1 VSTSPEHKAGQQA
14 LVHFLQRQGR
24 LSAEEV
30 ALVEKARGEGQTV
43 HEALEHAGIMPEKE
57 LALFLATALN
67 LRTIDLTT
75 YPLDAEVARE
85 IKEGIATRYAVLP
98 VHVEDG
104 SIDVATANPLDID
117 ALKAVEF
124 ATGKRVQ
131 ALVATE
137 TGVRDATA
145 HAYNLQESLEQ
156 FLQHVPDNE
165 SLTVA
170 ELQGDEQGDLR
181 TIAHDAELPPVVRLA
196 DLMLIEAIKTH
207 SSDVHVEPATDT
219 LLVRYRVDGILEE
232 AFRFPKWVQNPLIA
246 RLKIMA
252 RLDITERRVPQDGRI
267 RLRYQDKNVDLRVAS
282 LPSQHG
288 EKITLR
294 ILDPATSLQKLDRIG
309 LGTRH
314 LALTRE
320 AIRRPQGMVLITG
333 PTGSGKTTTLYAVLR
348 EIFSPNVS
356 IVTIEDPIEYQLK
369 GINQVEI
376 NDKQGR
382 TFAGVLRSVLRQDP
396 DIILVGEIRDRET
409 AQIAFQ
415 AAQTGHLVLTTVHTN
430 DAAGAVTRL
439 VDLGLDARAVA
450 STVNLVV
457 AQRLVR
463 RVCHG
468 CAGPEA
474 LDAET
479 CAALQLPPDFA
490 GPRRG
495 AGCPMCRGSGYAGRI
510 GVYELVPVSS
520 AIAKLL
526 ESGAG
531 ETAIRQQARTDG
543 HSAMLEDALEKLAAG
558 VTTAAEIRRVVQVK
572 EAAPRC
578 PGCHKEVAE
587 DFSVCP
593 HCSRVLH
600 ASCGGCGKPLGT
612 DWAACPYCG
621 TAVAAPADDAAAA
634 ASATAPRTFR
644 ALVVDDTEHIRE
656 IVKVALERSDL
667 NLQVVTAANGEEALA
682 AAARERPD
690 VVVLDISMPDM
701 DGFEVCRRLRSE
713 VRTAFV
719 PVLMLSAH
727 SSEDFVA
734 RGFGVGADD
743 YMVKPFRRDDLIA
756 RLRRMLE
763 RTYGSAVA
771 DDPGEA
777 PLVESAAAT
786 AAPVDSTRLDALSA
800 EVAGI
805 AGMHG
810 ALLERIEG
818 CERLLSELAAHP
830 PDAAPG
836 PRDDGIEAAR
846 ASVEEIRSLVAE
858 VRAEQ
863 ATARAAL
870 AARLDE
876 VEAKGVKGG
885 RTTGESAEPLA
896 ELQQAV
902 ACIRSEQAELTT
914 ALAAR
919 AGSEEA
925 QDEECGRRLAA
936 LTARL
941 EIVEAEESA
950 AVKAAAETAGR
961 LAALQQGLADVRAEQ
976 AAGAEDRGEAR
987 ARSRQEREEAVQP
1000 LREALARVTT
1010 QQSELAAALAA
1021 RAESEQA
1028 QDEQCERRLA
1038 ALAARLDELKA
1049 EGSAGGHAGA
1059 ETAARLA
1066 GVQEALA
1073 ELRATQAA
1081 LAEDLRA
1088 AHARV
1093 EDFSARFAADD
1104 PEREHLKDLVDQG
1117 ETRHAEVSGRLQRE
1131 SWRLDML
1138 LPLVDGCETQLTDF
1152 AGRLEKDLLRRD
1164 TLMALVDGCEAQ
1176 LTELAARLT
1185 GRSVA
1190 LAGTEPAPAGEPA
1203 VDLHE
1208 RLKALNAMLTGR
1220 TVEGASR
1227 PDPGTVLRLRTGI
1240 FGQLRRQLEE
1250 LRAGAPWPAAAR
1262 KTLSLLIDSIL
1273 AATIAPVVR
1282 GALRATGMGFLEAP
1296 APDEPTQPADE
1307 ARL

>member
-1 VSTSPEHKAGQQA
+1 VSTSPEYKAGQQA

-43 HEALEHAGIMPEKE
+43 HEALEHAGIMSEKE

-75 YPLDAEVARE
+75 YPLDPEVARE
-85 IKEGIATRYAVLP
+85 IKEGVATRYAVLP
-98 VHVEDG
+98 VHVEER

-137 TGVRDATA
+137 TDVRDATA

-170 ELQGDEQGDLR
+170 ELRGDEQGDLR

-196 DLMLIEAIKTH
+196 DLMLIEAIKTR
-207 SSDVHVEPATDT
+207 SSDVHVEPSTDT
-219 LLVRYRVDGILEE
+219 LLVRYRVDGILED

-294 ILDPATSLQKLDRIG
+294 ILDPATSLQKLERIG

-314 LALTRE
+314 LALMRE

-409 AQIAFQ
+409 AHIAFQ

-490 GPRRG
+490 GARRG
-495 AGCPMCRGSGYAGRI
+495 AGCPMCRGSGYSGRI

-531 ETAIRQQARTDG
+531 ETAIRQQARTEG
-543 HSAMLEDALEKLAAG
+543 HPAMLEDALEKLAAG
-558 VTTAAEIRRVVQVK
+558 VTSGAELRRVVQVK

-578 PGCHKEVAE
+578 PGCQKEVAE

-621 TAVAAPADDAAAA
+621 TAVAVPVPAAGAAAA
-634 ASATAPRTFR
+634 GDATAEPAGPPRSFR

-734 RGFGVGADD
+734 RGLGVGADD

-763 RTYGSAVA
+763 RTYGSEAVR
-771 DDPGEA
+771 PTVA
-777 PLVESAAAT
+777 PPAPAAASPT
-786 AAPVDSTRLDALSA
+786 PPAPAAGGEDP
-800 EVAGI
+800 AG
-805 AGMHG
+805 
-810 ALLERIEG
+810 LLERM
-818 CERLLSELAAHP
+818 RA
-830 PDAAPG
+830 D
-836 PRDDGIEAAR
+836 REA
-846 ASVEEIRSLVAE
+846 LVAE
-858 VRAEQ
+858 VQ
-863 ATARAAL
+863 
-870 AARLDE
+870 
-876 VEAKGVKGG
+876 
-885 RTTGESAEPLA
+885 
-896 ELQQAV
+896 
-902 ACIRSEQAELTT
+902 
-914 ALAAR
+914 
-919 AGSEEA
+919 
-925 QDEECGRRLAA
+925 ECR
-936 LTARL
+936 
-941 EIVEAEESA
+941 
-950 AVKAAAETAGR
+950 
-961 LAALQQGLADVRAEQ
+961 
-976 AAGAEDRGEAR
+976 
-987 ARSRQEREEAVQP
+987 ERIA
-1000 LREALARVTT
+1000 
-1010 QQSELAAALAA
+1010 
-1021 RAESEQA
+1021 
-1028 QDEQCERRLA
+1028 
-1038 ALAARLDELKA
+1038 
-1049 EGSAGGHAGA
+1049 
-1059 ETAARLA
+1059 
-1066 GVQEALA
+1066 
-1073 ELRATQAA
+1073 
-1081 LAEDLRA
+1081 
-1088 AHARV
+1088 
-1093 EDFSARFAADD
+1093 
-1104 PEREHLKDLVDQG
+1104 
-1117 ETRHAEVSGRLQRE
+1117 
-1131 SWRLDML
+1131 
-1138 LPLVDGCETQLTDF
+1138 
-1152 AGRLEKDLLRRD
+1152 
-1164 TLMALVDGCEAQ
+1164 
-1176 LTELAARLT
+1176 ELAARLESE
-1185 GRSVA
+1185 RA
-1190 LAGTEPAPAGEPA
+1190 QA
-1203 VDLHE
+1203 VDEARAEARRTVEEMVE
-1208 RLKALNAMLTGR
+1208 RLK
-1220 TVEGASR
+1220 GASER
-1227 PDPGTVLRLRTGI
+1227 PSSRP
-1240 FGQLRRQLEE
+1240 
-1250 LRAGAPWPAAAR
+1250 
-1262 KTLSLLIDSIL
+1262 
-1273 AATIAPVVR
+1273 
-1282 GALRATGMGFLEAP
+1282 
-1296 APDEPTQPADE
+1296 
-1307 ARL
+1307 